1 MIYFTGESMLKNKL
15 IRGTFILTLTGLAT
29 RFMGFFFRMFL
40 SHTFGAE
47 QVGLYQL
54 IFPVYGLCFSLS
66 CAGIETSLSRC
77 VAQKIS
83 LGQKN
88 QAEQLLF
95 QALTL
100 SLTLSLIL
108 AIIVHRL
115 TPWLSTFIFQDSR
128 CEPLLSALVYALPF
142 ASIHSCIVGYYLGQR
157 QTKIPAISQLLEQLG
172 RIGAVYIIYQI
183 CLNTHS
189 DYSIVIAVIGITL
202 GEILATLYCLRFV
215 PITPCFQL
223 SHLKELS
230 NLAIP
235 LTSNRVLMNILQ
247 SIETISIPICLQR
260 YGYSAENALSV
271 YGVLT
276 GMALP
281 CIFFPTALTSSAST
295 MLLPTVADMQ
305 VAEDHKHLHSLIQK
319 VIYFGLSLG
328 GICGVVFFV
337 LGPWIGNMLFNN
349 ELAGGFLRILAWI
362 CPFMYMNTTLMSML
376 NGLGKATK
384 TLVIS
389 ICSLIIRISS
399 VWFGI
404 PAFGMQG
411 YLWGLL
417 VSQLVTSGLCVWVLI
432 VSF

>member
-1 MIYFTGESMLKNKL
+1 
-15 IRGTFILTLTGLAT
+15 
-29 RFMGFFFRMFL
+29 MGFFFRMFL

-54 IFPVYGLCFSLS
+54 IFPVYGLCFSMS

-77 VAQKIS
+77 VAQRIS
-83 LGQKN
+83 LGQKK

-108 AIIVHRL
+108 AIFVHRL
-115 TPWLSTFIFQDSR
+115 TPWLSSYVFQDSR
-128 CEPLLSALVYALPF
+128 CESLLSALVYALPF
-142 ASIHSCIVGYYLGQR
+142 ASLHSCIVGYYLGQR
-157 QTKIPAISQLLEQLG
+157 QTKIPAISQLLEQIG

-189 DYSIVIAVIGITL
+189 EYSIKIAVIGITL
-202 GEILATLYCLRFV
+202 GEILATLYCLRFA
-215 PITPCFQL
+215 PITPCFQIAYIR
-223 SHLKELS
+223 ELS
-230 NLAIP
+230 ALAIP

-247 SIETISIPICLQR
+247 SIETISIPLCLQT
-260 YGYSAENALSV
+260 YGYTNEEALTI

-281 CIFFPTALTSSAST
+281 CIFFPTALTSSVST
-295 MLLPTVADMQ
+295 MLLPTVADIQ
-305 VAEDHKHLHSLIQK
+305 VAEDHEHLRSLIRK
-319 VIYFGLSLG
+319 VIYFGLGLG
-328 GICGVVFFV
+328 GICGIGFFI
-337 LGPWIGNMLFNN
+337 LGPWVGTLLFNN
-349 ELAGGFLRILAWI
+349 ELVGDFLRILAWI
-362 CPFMYMNTTLMSML
+362 CPFMYMNTTLMSTL

-389 ICSLIIRISS
+389 TCSLAIRISG

-417 VSQLVTSGLCVWVLI
+417 VSQLVTSGLCVWELKKI
-432 VSF
+432 Q